1 MSEKNNISAPEEEID
16 VNEFRQIRID
26 KLKAMQE
33 AATRSRL
40 QRQIRLMK
48 A

>member
-33 AATRSRL
+33 AGNDPSEL
-40 QRQIRLMK
+40 K
-48 A
+48 P